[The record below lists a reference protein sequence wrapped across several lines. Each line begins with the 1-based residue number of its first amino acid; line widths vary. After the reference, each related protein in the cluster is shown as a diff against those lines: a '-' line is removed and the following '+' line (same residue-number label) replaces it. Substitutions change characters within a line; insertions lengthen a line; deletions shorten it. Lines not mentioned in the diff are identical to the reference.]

1 VFTGPTVA
9 LDQHAFLWSAYSEI
23 NITALVHSTTIQRY
37 LKDKRQGVPPMSEQR
52 QQLLDLQ
59 QQLQQRLSAVQ
70 RDLRQGHDAD
80 SAEQAQQRENDEVLQ
95 QLEQQLQ
102 RELLQLHLALER
114 QQRGDYGLC
123 EQCGEAI
130 APARLKL
137 LPFALRC
144 QHCA

>member
-1 VFTGPTVA
+1 MVREA
-9 LDQHAFLWSAYSEI
+9 D
-23 NITALVHSTTIQRY
+23 
-37 LKDKRQGVPPMSEQR
+37 MSEQR
-52 QQLLDLQ
+52 QLLLDLQ
-59 QQLQQRLSAVQ
+59 QQLQTRLSAVQ
-70 RDLRQGHDAD
+70 RDLRQDHDAD

-102 RELLQLHLALER
+102 RELLQLHLALDR
-114 QQRGDYGLC
+114 QQRGEYGFC
-123 EQCGEAI
+123 EQCGEVI

>member
-1 VFTGPTVA
+1 
-9 LDQHAFLWSAYSEI
+9 
-23 NITALVHSTTIQRY
+23 
-37 LKDKRQGVPPMSEQR
+37 MSEQR
-52 QQLLDLQ
+52 QLLLDLQ
-59 QQLQQRLSAVQ
+59 QQLQTRLSAVQ
-70 RDLRQGHDAD
+70 RDLRQDHDAD

-102 RELLQLHLALER
+102 RELLQLLLALDR
-114 QQRGDYGLC
+114 QQRGEYGFC
-123 EQCGEAI
+123 EQCGEVI

>member
-1 VFTGPTVA
+1 
-9 LDQHAFLWSAYSEI
+9 
-23 NITALVHSTTIQRY
+23 
-37 LKDKRQGVPPMSEQR
+37 MSEQR
-52 QQLLDLQ
+52 QQLLELQ

-70 RDLRQGHDAD
+70 RDLQQEHATD

-95 QLEQQLQ
+95 QLEKHLLH
-102 RELLQLHLALER
+102 ELLQLHLALDR
-114 QQRGDYGLC
+114 LQRGDYGLC
-123 EQCGEAI
+123 DQCGAAI